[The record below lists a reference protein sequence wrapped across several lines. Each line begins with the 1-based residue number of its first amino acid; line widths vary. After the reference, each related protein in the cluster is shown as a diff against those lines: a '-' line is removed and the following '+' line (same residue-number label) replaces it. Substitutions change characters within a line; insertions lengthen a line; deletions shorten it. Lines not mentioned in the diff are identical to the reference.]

1 MAPGPFSTP
10 RRRLYLAAAIILVAG
25 WAAAACVFVTSTGT
39 VDADAVAYRIVG
51 GNSYPITLGE
61 SKRDLQKLERLGG
74 KATVW
79 VVGLDA
85 WLGSLWHGQRLSY
98 TLALLSTAV
107 AGLCAYIA
115 GLMAEG
121 RPEMIQDSRKG
132 T

>member
-61 SKRDLQKLERLGG
+61 SKRDLQKVQRLGG
-74 KATVW
+74 DAAVW
-79 VVGLDA
+79 VVGFDS
-85 WLGSLWHGQRLSY
+85 WLRSLGHGRRLSY

-107 AGLCAYIA
+107 AGLCAYLA
-115 GLMAEG
+115 GLAAE
-121 RPEMIQDSRKG
+121 RPASGDQG
-132 T
+132 